1 MRKPAESG
9 LPDGKRQREMREEI
23 IGRLDQ
29 IIDGWAPK
37 FAELSPELKDVS
49 EAALETL
56 RQSRGELSEIIFPR
70 KDRRVGEY
78 YRTLFDKTEEL
89 LKIRVQTSYAG
100 DKKIQSPV
108 NVVLAAVRAWS
119 ALD

>member
-1 MRKPAESG
+1 MRKLAESG

-49 EAALETL
+49 EAALETIA
-56 RQSRGELSEIIFPR
+56 RRAFRDHFPEER
-70 KDRRVGEY
+70 PPRR
-78 YRTLFDKTEEL
+78 
-89 LKIRVQTSYAG
+89 
-100 DKKIQSPV
+100 
-108 NVVLAAVRAWS
+108 
-119 ALD
+119 